1 MIWSFLHS
9 NIFSK
14 YSSLIY
20 VLCTAKRLKKDGAS
34 FNFKHDIMPSTF
46 IWSSKMR
53 CLRQY
58 QFSCKSWRMIFN
70 CKRSRRWRRRRE
82 IIFCHHFKHVSPGMW
97 FGKWIWLPV
106 SVVCA
111 AARTDSSSTRRTLG
125 SIHIL
130 FWIWHQT
137 NKLGALSKKDP
148 LQKKKFVK
156 SISRKIS
163 WKWFHEKT
171 DPSVC
176 KSRSRGWKCG
186 WLVVYIIRALT
197 QMDVKWEVT
206 WPL

>member
-1 MIWSFLHS
+1 M
-9 NIFSK
+9 
-14 YSSLIY
+14 
-20 VLCTAKRLKKDGAS
+20 
-34 FNFKHDIMPSTF
+34 MPTF

-111 AARTDSSSTRRTLG
+111 AARTDSSSTRCTLG

-130 FWIWHQT
+130 FWILHLT
-137 NKLGALSKKDP
+137 NKLGALSKKDQANSFTIILTVPSTVSP
-148 LQKKKFVK
+148 LSALVDKDWSVLVIWTELLIGVVSVK
-156 SISRKIS
+156 SRK
-163 WKWFHEKT
+163 
-171 DPSVC
+171 
-176 KSRSRGWKCG
+176 
-186 WLVVYIIRALT
+186 YIEI
-197 QMDVKWEVT
+197 
-206 WPL
+206 